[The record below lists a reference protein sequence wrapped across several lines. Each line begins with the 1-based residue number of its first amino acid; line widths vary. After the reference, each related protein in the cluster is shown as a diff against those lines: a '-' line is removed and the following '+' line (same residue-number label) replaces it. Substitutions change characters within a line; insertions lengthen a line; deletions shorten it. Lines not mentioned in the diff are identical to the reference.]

1 MGYSLSWIA
10 VKGKPPQAVRDE
22 FSFRMTNKREEIPES
37 DLSAVEMPSGWY
49 LIVSNHTEQVV
60 SDAAMRCLA
69 SSGCELVTCFVEE
82 HVMVSR
88 ATGWKDG
95 QLRWSV
101 THDAQKGL
109 LHLDVQGE
117 PPAEFAA
124 IRDRIVA
131 EQAADDGTCDYL
143 FDIPVET
150 ARSAA
155 GYRHDEDIP
164 GLSGEVFEVLAPPPD
179 ERSFLKRLFD
189 GWLRTPRSPTHR

>member
-60 SDAAMRCLA
+60 SDAAMRRLA

-131 EQAADDGTCDYL
+131 EQAADDGSCDYL

-155 GYRHDEDIP
+155 GYRHDEDVP

>member
-22 FSFRMTNKREEIPES
+22 FSFRMTDAREEIPES
-37 DLSAVEMPSGWY
+37 ELSAVEMPSGWY

-60 SDAAMRCLA
+60 SDAAMRRLS

-95 QLRWSV
+95 QLKWSV

-109 LHLDVQGE
+109 MHLDVQGE
-117 PPAEFAA
+117 PPPELAA
-124 IRDRIVA
+124 IRDQKFA
-131 EQAADDGTCDYL
+131 EQAAGDSDCDYL

-150 ARSAA
+150 ARSVA
-155 GYRHDEDIP
+155 GYRHDQDVP
-164 GLSGEVFEVLAPPPD
+164 GLSGDVFEVLAPPYEP
-179 ERSFLKRLFD
+179 SFLKRFFY
-189 GWLRTPRSPTHR
+189 GWLRAHRSPTHR

>member
-1 MGYSLSWIA
+1 
-10 VKGKPPQAVRDE
+10 VKGKLPQAVRDE
-22 FSFRMTNKREEIPES
+22 LSFRMTDEREEIPES
-37 DLSAVEMPSGWY
+37 ELTAVEMPNGWY

-60 SDAAMRCLA
+60 SDAAMRSL
-69 SSGCELVTCFVEE
+69 SSTGCELVTCFVEE

-101 THDAQKGL
+101 THDTQKDPM
-109 LHLDVQGE
+109 HLDVQGE
-117 PPAEFAA
+117 PPPQFAA
-124 IRDRIVA
+124 IRDRNFA
-131 EQAADDGTCDYL
+131 EQAAADRDVDWL

-150 ARSAA
+150 ARSVT
-155 GYRHDEDIP
+155 GYRHDEDVP
-164 GLSGEVFEVLAPPPD
+164 GLSGDVFEVLAPPN